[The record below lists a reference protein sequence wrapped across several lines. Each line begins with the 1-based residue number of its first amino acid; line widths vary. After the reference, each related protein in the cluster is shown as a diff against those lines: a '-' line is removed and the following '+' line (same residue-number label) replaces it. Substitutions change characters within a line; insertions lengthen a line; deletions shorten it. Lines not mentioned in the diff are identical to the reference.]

1 MEMGKPRSV
10 WVSSVSIR
18 VYPWLITNFGIN
30 VFAPS
35 DSQWMAQALRLAE
48 RGLYSTSPNPR
59 VGCVLVRDGKSVGS
73 GWHQRAGEPHAEVYA
88 LREAGGAARGA
99 TAYVTL
105 EPCSHHGR
113 TPPCAE
119 ALIEAGMARV
129 VVAVQDP
136 NPEVAGA
143 GIARLRA
150 AGIAVES
157 GLMEAEARELNVG
170 FFARMTRG
178 TPWLRSKI
186 AMSLDGRTAL
196 GNGKSQWITGD
207 AARQDVQRWRARSCA
222 VLTGINTVLADD
234 AQLNV
239 REIGGMIPA
248 PRGGA
253 SNPPSPPTHPSPPLS
268 GREEGG
274 ASAPPLTRGGQE
286 EGLRQ
291 PLRVVLDSQLRI
303 PLEARV
309 LYGGGRT
316 LVYTALHDERK
327 IGLLQDLGATVAV
340 MPDGNGQVDL
350 PAILRDLAQRGC
362 NEVLVEAGSILNGA
376 LLRAG
381 LADELLLYIAPQ
393 LLGDA
398 ARSMAQLGE
407 LTSLE
412 QRVGLKWQDMRQVG
426 KDLRISVKVEKANP
440 PQSPLARGEALL
452 P

>member
-1 MEMGKPRSV
+1 MFSAQDSV
-10 WVSSVSIR
+10 
-18 VYPWLITNFGIN
+18 
-30 VFAPS
+30 
-35 DSQWMAQALRLAE
+35 WMAQALRLAE
-48 RGLYSTSPNPR
+48 RGLYGTSPNPR
-59 VGCVLVRDGKSVGS
+59 VGCVLVRDGDVVGT
-73 GWHQRAGEPHAEVYA
+73 GWHRRAGEPHAEVHA
-88 LREAGGAARGA
+88 LREAGEAARGA

-113 TPPCAE
+113 TPPCAG
-119 ALIEAGMARV
+119 ALVEAGVVRV

-157 GLMEAEARELNVG
+157 GLMETAARELNIG

-178 TPWLRSKI
+178 MPWVRSKI

-234 AQLNV
+234 ARLNV
-239 REIGGMIPA
+239 RGIETP
-248 PRGGA
+248 
-253 SNPPSPPTHPSPPLS
+253 
-268 GREEGG
+268 
-274 ASAPPLTRGGQE
+274 
-286 EGLRQ
+286 RQ

-309 LYGGGRT
+309 LIGGGV
-316 LVYTALHDERK
+316 LIYTAMCDAEKSAALE
-327 IGLLQDLGATVAV
+327 QAGASVCV
-340 MPDGNGQVDL
+340 LPDGKGQVDL
-350 PAILRDLAQRGC
+350 PAMLRDLAQRGC

-376 LLRAG
+376 LLRTG
-381 LADELLLYIAPQ
+381 LVDELLLYVAPQ

-398 ARSMAQLGE
+398 ARGMAQLGE
-407 LTSLE
+407 LTSLD
-412 QRVGLKWQDMRQVG
+412 QRVNLKWQDMRQVG
-426 KDLRISVKVEKANP
+426 NDLRIIVRMERC
-440 PQSPLARGEALL
+440 L
-452 P
+452 